1 MSEGVR
7 TVSLVQQQDYR
18 VAITWHPDQPPVI
31 GDEPIPMG
39 SGQGPSPSQLLIA
52 AVANC
57 MTDSL
62 VFALRKFKLEA
73 EPLTAQASCH
83 IDRNAQ
89 GRQRVLSI
97 DVSIQLPRVPE
108 DSSKL
113 KRALDQFEQFCTV
126 GQSVAQGI
134 PTQVS
139 VIGPDGAVLHGG
151 TEPSGGR
158 AA

>member
-1 MSEGVR
+1 
-7 TVSLVQQQDYR
+7 
-18 VAITWHPDQPPVI
+18 
-31 GDEPIPMG
+31 MG

-73 EPLTAQASCH
+73 EPLTAQAHCR

-97 DVSIQLPRVPE
+97 DVSIRLPRVPE
-108 DSSKL
+108 DAGKL
-113 KRALDQFEQFCTV
+113 QRALDQFEQFCTV

-134 PTQVS
+134 PTQVC
-139 VIGPDGAVLHGG
+139 VIGPDGAVLHGAV
-151 TEPSGGR
+151 EPSGGR

>member
-18 VAITWHPDQPPVI
+18 VAITWHPDHPPVI
-31 GDEPIPMG
+31 GDEPVPMG

-73 EPLTAQASCH
+73 EPLTAQAHCR

-97 DVSIQLPRVPE
+97 DVSIRLPRVPE
-108 DSSKL
+108 DAGKL
-113 KRALDQFEQFCTV
+113 QRALDQFEQFCTV

-134 PTQVS
+134 PTQVC
-139 VIGPDGAVLHGG
+139 VIGPDGAVLHGAV
-151 TEPSGGR
+151 EPSGGQ